1 MMTNFLL
8 TLIVVLIAGN
18 QAWRMLSR
26 NNEHPG
32 EMDGIFWAGYV
43 IALIL
48 ILIFASGIAYG
59 LLLIF
64 NKNLPF

>member
-8 TLIVVLIAGN
+8 TLIVVLVADN

-26 NNEHPG
+26 DNEHPSD
-32 EMDGIFWAGYV
+32 MHVIFWVAYF

-48 ILIFASGIAYG
+48 ILIFASGISYG